1 MDWLQEPDAYSENSP
16 ASKME
21 VFEKIVNGSQSFT
34 IFAQTST
41 LDFWLSSEFASGNMW
56 VTVRESCIQNIHG
69 KKWVDNEYYSWVF
82 YTVLMPLIIR
92 IYQ

>member
-1 MDWLQEPDAYSENSP
+1 
-16 ASKME
+16 ME

-34 IFAQTST
+34 IFALTSA

-69 KKWVDNEYYSWVF
+69 KK
-82 YTVLMPLIIR
+82 
-92 IYQ
+92 